1 MTLDNITNGIL
12 CSPSSKPSCFMTK
25 VRLEQSF
32 AIKIQKI
39 STCSAWRAQAIS
51 QREGVAPPLLVL
63 DSLFRMHPR
72 NLENQMPLNCTI
84 AHNKLVF

>member
-1 MTLDNITNGIL
+1 
-12 CSPSSKPSCFMTK
+12 MTK